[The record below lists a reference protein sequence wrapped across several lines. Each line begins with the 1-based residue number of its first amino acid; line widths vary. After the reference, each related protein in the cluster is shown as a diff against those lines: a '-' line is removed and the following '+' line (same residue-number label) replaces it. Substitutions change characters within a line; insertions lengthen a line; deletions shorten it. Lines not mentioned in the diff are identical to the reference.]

1 MAPNGVDAPV
11 AGTNRVFNF
20 AYNPETDAPT
30 TAAYRNGDVTNMF
43 YWMNRYHDLTYLLG
57 FNEQA
62 RNFQDN
68 NFGRG
73 GVSADRVSAE
83 GQDFSGTD
91 NANFATPPD
100 GGRGRMQMYV
110 WTGPNP
116 DRSGDLDQDVIFH
129 EATHGLSN
137 RLHGN
142 ATGLND
148 NMSAGL
154 GEGWSDFYARALLAT
169 EDEDVNGI
177 YTIAGWATHL
187 TAGSYTDNY
196 YYGIRRFPYAPRA
209 VTGGPLNRPHNPL
222 TFRDADFTQFDITDG
237 AFPPGPFGAPF
248 VDAPHNLGEI
258 WASMLW
264 EVRARFIARQ
274 GFSGNQEFLQY
285 VTDGMK
291 LSPLSPNFLQARD
304 AILAAATAG
313 GATPAHI
320 ADIWAGFAARG
331 LGVFAEI
338 LSESGGNNTRV
349 VENFL
354 SVAPTFSI
362 NDVTLVEG
370 NAGTTTATFTVTLTN
385 PSPAESRVS
394 FSTADGTA
402 TGGTANDY
410 MPASGLLTFPA
421 GTTSQPVAVTINGDG
436 TVEPS
441 ETFFVN
447 LFAPFDAVIGD
458 AQGQGTILN
467 DDGGSLPTSAN
478 DAYSTAFN
486 TPLTVAAPGILANDN
501 SNGGGAL
508 TALLISNVSSGALT
522 LAAGG
527 SFTYTPNAGFS
538 GIDSFTYRALN
549 GNGAGTLATATI
561 TVQPPAPPTS
571 LDDAYNTPFDTALTV
586 PAPGVLGNDGSNGGG
601 AMTATL
607 VTNAVNGVLALNA
620 NGGFTYTPTPG
631 FVGADSFT
639 YLATNSVGAGNVAT
653 VLLTVAAPTTI
664 QPPIGLYVSSMEG
677 NLVTFR
683 WRSFPFGPQPTGHVI
698 EGGVNPGEVLGS
710 LPTGSPYPI
719 FTVSVPTGSFF
730 IRMHALDG
738 SDRSGASNEIQIFV
752 NVPQQ
757 PSSPANLVGV
767 ANGDTVGL
775 AWRNTF
781 AGGAPSSL
789 VLDVTGS
796 QTGSLP
802 LGMTDNFS
810 FAGIPGGTY
819 TFTVRETNDTGTSA
833 QSNAVTM
840 TFPSACSG
848 APLAPS
854 NFLAY
859 KIGTT
864 VYLVWDPPVSGP
876 ATTSYIVNV
885 TGSFVGG
892 FPTAGRSLSGVAPPG
907 TYTFTVTGVN
917 DCGSATTSEQTVTIP

>member
-1 MAPNGVDAPV
+1 M
-11 AGTNRVFNF
+11 RI
-20 AYNPETDAPT
+20 T
-30 TAAYRNGDVTNMF
+30 TATNDF
-43 YWMNRYHDLTYLLG
+43 
-57 FNEQA
+57 
-62 RNFQDN
+62 
-68 NFGRG
+68 
-73 GVSADRVSAE
+73 VS
-83 GQDFSGTD
+83 
-91 NANFATPPD
+91 
-100 GGRGRMQMYV
+100 
-110 WTGPNP
+110 
-116 DRSGDLDQDVIFH
+116 
-129 EATHGLSN
+129 
-137 RLHGN
+137 
-142 ATGLND
+142 
-148 NMSAGL
+148 SAGQL
-154 GEGWSDFYARALLAT
+154 
-169 EDEDVNGI
+169 V
-177 YTIAGWATHL
+177 
-187 TAGSYTDNY
+187 
-196 YYGIRRFPYAPRA
+196 FP
-209 VTGGPLNRPHNPL
+209 
-222 TFRDADFTQFDITDG
+222 
-237 AFPPGPFGAPF
+237 
-248 VDAPHNLGEI
+248 
-258 WASMLW
+258 S
-264 EVRARFIARQ
+264 
-274 GFSGNQEFLQY
+274 
-285 VTDGMK
+285 
-291 LSPLSPNFLQARD
+291 
-304 AILAAATAG
+304 
-313 GATPAHI
+313 
-320 ADIWAGFAARG
+320 
-331 LGVFAEI
+331 
-338 LSESGGNNTRV
+338 
-349 VENFL
+349 
-354 SVAPTFSI
+354 
-362 NDVTLVEG
+362 
-370 NAGTTTATFTVTLTN
+370 GTTT
-385 PSPAESRVS
+385 
-394 FSTADGTA
+394 
-402 TGGTANDY
+402 
-410 MPASGLLTFPA
+410 
-421 GTTSQPVAVTINGDG
+421 QPVSITINGDANI
-436 TVEPS
+436 EAN

-447 LFAPFDAVIGD
+447 LTAPINAVIGD
-458 AQGQGTILN
+458 AQGQSTILN

-508 TALLISNVSSGALT
+508 TALLVSNVSSGVLT

-527 SFTYTPNAGFS
+527 NFTYTPNAGFS
-538 GIDSFTYRALN
+538 GIDGFTYRALN
-549 GNGAGTLATATI
+549 GNGAGPLATATI

-601 AMTATL
+601 AMTASL
-607 VTNAVNGVLALNA
+607 VTNVVNGVLALNA
-620 NGGFTYTPTPG
+620 NGGFTYTPNPG

-683 WRSFPFGPQPTGHVI
+683 WRPFPFGPQPTAHVI

-710 LPTGSPYPI
+710 LATGSPYPI

-802 LGMTDNFS
+802 LGMTENFS
-810 FAGIPGGTY
+810 FAGMPGGTY

-859 KIGTT
+859 KIVNT
-864 VYLVWDPPVSGP
+864 VYLVWDPPVSGA

-892 FPTAGRSLSGVAPPG
+892 FPTTGRSLSGAAPPG
-907 TYTFTVTGVN
+907 TYTFTVTGMN